1 MPIGPGTKLGAYEVT
16 KLIGQGGMGLVYEA
30 RHEALDRLAAVK
42 VMLAIEQDPA
52 GAARFRR
59 EGQAIAHLR
68 HANILTVYDFGDFDG
83 VPYMIVEHVAGG
95 SLFGRLKAGRL
106 PRPKVIELLRG
117 IAAGLDHAHAMG
129 VVHRDIKPANVL
141 MGPGDSPIL
150 ADFGLAKMQQ
160 SVSMTASGVT
170 TGTPAYMAPEQIED
184 GVEVGSPADIYAFA
198 TVAYE
203 MLTGRLPYESDS
215 VMKLLMSK
223 VRDDP
228 VPPTKRDPDLPRK
241 VDSILQR
248 GLARDPTVRWTAAA
262 AMVEALANA
271 LEPTIELY
279 APTQQMRR
287 KSAPDL
293 KRWAWLA
300 FPLAGVLALV
310 VVFGVLPRLPRTP
323 NPTGQVSTV
332 VPCLARAAP
341 DTPPPTP
348 PPPQTIQA
356 SPNPAQA
363 GDTVTFSATGF
374 DPGSGFF
381 ITIDAVGDCLNNPL
395 GGTVVATVGSFTDPF
410 TSDPVPLPASIQP
423 NEYWLRACNQVV
435 GAGPNNCVQVPFS
448 VTAAPSPSPGSS
460 PAPSPSSSPAESPSP
475 T

>member
-1 MPIGPGTKLGAYEVT
+1 MPVGPGTKLGAYEVT

-68 HANILTVYDFGDFDG
+68 HANILTVYDFGDFEG

-106 PRPKVIELLRG
+106 PRAKVIELLRSM
-117 IAAGLDHAHAMG
+117 AAGLDHAHAMG

-150 ADFGLAKMQQ
+150 ADFGLAKMQH
-160 SVSMTASGVT
+160 SASMTASGVT

-184 GVEVGSPADIYAFA
+184 GAEVGPPADIYAFA
-198 TVAYE
+198 TLAYE
-203 MLTGRLPYESDS
+203 MLTGRLPYESDG

-228 VPPTKRDPDLPRK
+228 VPPTKRDPELPRK
-241 VDSILQR
+241 VDSILVR
-248 GLARDPTVRWTAAA
+248 GLARDPTVRWTTAA
-262 AMVEALANA
+262 AMVEALASA
-271 LEPTIELY
+271 LEPTVELY
-279 APTQQMRR
+279 APTLQIRR
-287 KSAPDL
+287 RLAPDR

-300 FPLAGVLALV
+300 LPLAGVLAIV
-310 VVFGVLPRLPRTP
+310 VVFVVLPRLHPTT
-323 NPTGQVSTV
+323 NPTGQGSV
-332 VPCLARAAP
+332 VPCAPPPMP

-348 PPPQTIQA
+348 PPLPKIEA

-363 GDTVTFSATGF
+363 GDSVTFSATGF

-395 GGTVVATVGSFTDPF
+395 GGTVVDTVGSY
-410 TSDPVPLPASIQP
+410 SDPLNSDPIQLPASIQP

-435 GAGPNNCVQVPFS
+435 GSGPINCVQVRFS
-448 VTAAPSPSPGSS
+448 VTAASTQSKSPSPS
-460 PAPSPSSSPAESPSP
+460 APPTESPSP
-475 T
+475 S